1 MAEKKKPQKW
11 IKDGFFIYPAQPY
24 KNPDPGF
31 ARYVEDKS
39 NDTGIIMK
47 PKSKGAFKAWTPKS
61 KSKSKG
67 L

>member
-31 ARYVEDKS
+31 GRIGKDKS
-39 NDTGIIMK
+39 NDKGFIMK
-47 PKSKGAFKAWTPKS
+47 PKSKSKYKA
-61 KSKSKG
+61 

>member
-31 ARYVEDKS
+31 ARIGKDKS
-39 NDTGIIMK
+39 NDKGIIMK
-47 PKSKGAFKAWTPKS
+47 PKSKSKYKA
-61 KSKSKG
+61 